1 MLGRDEN
8 MQPGFVDFPTF
19 SQSFGFASRE
29 VIPEVREFLK
39 THQMGFRQSCG
50 TGVVYSGG
58 FP

>member
-1 MLGRDEN
+1 MLGRDED
-8 MQPGFVDFPTF
+8 MQPGFVDFPNF
-19 SQSFGFASRE
+19 SQGFGFASRKVISE
-29 VIPEVREFLK
+29 VTEFPK